1 MDLVPNVAYT
11 GGCFEARE
19 QETNVV
25 ASSVCIA
32 SVIDLRLALSTTTD
46 MIIMHEELGSNPEV
60 FAFISAVDIGFE
72 KIEQLVIIPINCY
85 YPRRVN
91 QCWMKDFKKRK
102 ICSSNMTS
110 LKIYTLSISMSRHFT
125 LYE

>member
-1 MDLVPNVAYT
+1 MDLVPNVAYA

-32 SVIDLRLALSTTTD
+32 SVIDLRVALSTTTG
-46 MIIMHEELGSNPEV
+46 MVIMHEELGSNPEV
-60 FAFISAVDIGFE
+60 FAFISAIDIGFE
-72 KIEQLVIIPINCY
+72 KIKQLVIIPINRY

-91 QCWMKDFKKRK
+91 QCWMKDLKKK
-102 ICSSNMTS
+102 NMLIKYDFTEN
-110 LKIYTLSISMSRHFT
+110 IYILNIHVKA
-125 LYE
+125 LYPL